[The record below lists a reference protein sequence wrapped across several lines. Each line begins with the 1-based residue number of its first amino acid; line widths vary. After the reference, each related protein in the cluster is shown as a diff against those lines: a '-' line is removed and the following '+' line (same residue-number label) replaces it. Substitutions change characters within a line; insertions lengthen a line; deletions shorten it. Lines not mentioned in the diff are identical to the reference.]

1 MTKAMF
7 RRGSVSVLLVITGLV
22 TGTLVESTQAP
33 SCAAAA
39 LPPAMAQ
46 SAPNISV
53 NGYVSTDKVQRGRMA
68 QAAVVMD
75 IPGGFHINS
84 NRPLEKFLVATQLTV
99 EAPQGVKV
107 GAVTFPRALMK
118 TFQFSKDKLSVYEGR
133 VILRFSATVPA
144 NFSGGSMQLKAKLR
158 YQSCSDSLCFP
169 PQTREI
175 KLDVPV
181 VAMNESV
188 KRVNNQFFGG
198 RK

>member
-1 MTKAMF
+1 MSKSLV
-7 RRGSVSVLLVITGLV
+7 RSVLLLSVLSVFIAVIGEYIEPDATASSLAAVGGL
-22 TGTLVESTQAP
+22 
-33 SCAAAA
+33 
-39 LPPAMAQ
+39 Q
-46 SAPNISV
+46 SPPNIQV
-53 NGYVSTDKVQRGRMA
+53 NGYTSTDKVQRGRLIQGA
-68 QAAVVMD
+68 IVMD

-107 GAVTFPRALMK
+107 GAVSFPRALMK

-133 VILRFSATVPA
+133 VILRFSAMVPA
-144 NFSGGSMQLKAKLR
+144 NFSGGSMQLKTKLR

-181 VAMNESV
+181 VGMNESV
-188 KRVNNQFFGG
+188 KRVNSQIFGG
-198 RK
+198 RR